1 MTEPLR
7 IIYVI
12 HNAYGVGGTVRT
24 IINQANAMAARGHDV
39 DVVSMW
45 RARDS
50 TFFPLHER
58 VRLVPLVDARSPA
71 RKTPPGTDR
80 EDASWHSLFPAKL
93 SATEDNR
100 LKVNAL
106 IGHLRGIKEGVL
118 VCTRPTISLIVER
131 FSDPRTIRVAQEHA
145 HLGIHRPEWR
155 AALEEAYK
163 SFDALV
169 TLTEQDKRSY
179 AEAFPGIPRI
189 ERIPNPLTS
198 LDVPVSDLT
207 GKIVMSAGRLVRTKA
222 FHDLIRAFGAVVE
235 RHPDWT
241 LRIYGEGPEEPR
253 LRRLIMRSHLY
264 NHVFLMGVHDRLSE
278 QFAKGSLLAMSSRS
292 EGFGMVLLEAMNSG
306 LPVVSYDC
314 PVGPREI
321 ITPERDG
328 LLVPMGDAD
337 SLAAAIRRLIENE
350 ELRRTLGAAARKTA
364 ANYDPDVI
372 TRTWERLFAELVA
385 GRN

>member
-1 MTEPLR
+1 
-7 IIYVI
+7 
-12 HNAYGVGGTVRT
+12 
-24 IINQANAMAARGHDV
+24 
-39 DVVSMW
+39 
-45 RARDS
+45 
-50 TFFPLHER
+50 
-58 VRLVPLVDARSPA
+58 
-71 RKTPPGTDR
+71 
-80 EDASWHSLFPAKL
+80 
-93 SATEDNR
+93 
-100 LKVNAL
+100 
-106 IGHLRGIKEGVL
+106 
-118 VCTRPTISLIVER
+118 
-131 FSDPRTIRVAQEHA
+131 
-145 HLGIHRPEWR
+145 
-155 AALEEAYK
+155 
-163 SFDALV
+163 
-169 TLTEQDKRSY
+169 
-179 AEAFPGIPRI
+179 
-189 ERIPNPLTS
+189 
-198 LDVPVSDLT
+198 
-207 GKIVMSAGRLVRTKA
+207 A